1 MSNIRVVIVDD
12 ELLARQIIRSFLEQD
27 PQIEIVAECSNGF
40 DGFKEINELKPDL
53 VFLDI
58 MMPKLT
64 GFEMLE
70 LVEDPP
76 VIVFSTAYDEYA
88 IKAFEKNAVD
98 YLLKPYSEER
108 FKSALEKAK
117 SKVLV
122 EKATD
127 TSKPKLGLAAV
138 LEEHYEKVEQINR
151 IAVKNGSKIHILSV
165 DKIQYLE
172 AMDDY
177 VKIHSEVGKF
187 LKQNTMKYY
196 EKHLPQDDF
205 LRIHRSYI
213 VRLKEIAKL
222 EQMGKD
228 SHVAILND
236 GIQLNVSRAGYSRLK
251 ESLNF

>member
-1 MSNIRVVIVDD
+1 MSKIRTLIIDD
-12 ELLARQIIRSFLEQD
+12 EHLAREIIRTYLQQD
-27 PQIEIVAECSNGF
+27 DQIEIIGECDNGF
-40 DGFKEINELKPDL
+40 DGFKQINELKPDL

-70 LVEDPP
+70 LLEDPP

-98 YLLKPYSEER
+98 YLLKPYSGER
-108 FKSALEKAK
+108 FHEALGKAK
-117 SKVLV
+117 SKVNT
-122 EKATD
+122 AT
-127 TSKPKLGLAAV
+127 TEEIKGTGLAAV
-138 LEEHYEKVEQINR
+138 LEEHYEKVELISR
-151 IAVKNGSKIHILSV
+151 VAVKTGSKIHIISV

-177 VKIHSEVGKF
+177 VKLYTPSGNF

-196 EKHLPQDDF
+196 EEHLPPNDF

-213 VRLKEIAKL
+213 VRLKEIERL
-222 EQMGKD
+222 ELLGKD
-228 SHVAILND
+228 SHVVLLND
-236 GIQLNVSRAGYSRLK
+236 GTQLAVSRSGYTRLK
-251 ESLNF
+251 EALNF